1 MTPTRLRSALGI
13 LAVTA
18 VGLTACSSGSTTPSG
33 SGSPTA
39 SSSGATGAAAFDA
52 ANGKIFNPSDKKG
65 GIITMADEGEPDS
78 TDPGDSYYGY
88 TWDLMRLYGRGLTMF
103 NIAPGDAA
111 NKLSGDLAT
120 GLGEPSD
127 NAKTLSLIH
136 I

>member
-1 MTPTRLRSALGI
+1 MRSALGV

-18 VGLTACSSGSTTPSG
+18 LGLTACSSGTTTPRASG
-33 SGSPTA
+33 SSG
-39 SSSGATGAAAFDA
+39 SSGAGTATAAFDA

-88 TWDLMRLYGRGLTMF
+88 TWDLMRLYGRGLVMF
-103 NIAPGDAA
+103 DIAPGDAS

-127 NAKTLSLIH
+127 NAKTFKYTLKDGLKF
-136 I
+136 